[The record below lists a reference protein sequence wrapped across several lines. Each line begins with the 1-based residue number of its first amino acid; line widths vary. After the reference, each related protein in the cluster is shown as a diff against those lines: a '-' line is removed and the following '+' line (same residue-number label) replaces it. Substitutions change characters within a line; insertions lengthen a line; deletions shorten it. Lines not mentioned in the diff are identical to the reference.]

1 MQLSNVSY
9 EKSIS
14 DYPRFELRNANEFR
28 ALFKIPQSH
37 PGIPLRARGLPL
49 LKICWLKPGTQSLV
63 LNFPAHWL
71 LIVTVDPRLSG

>member
-14 DYPRFELRNANEFR
+14 DYPRFELRNPNEFR

-37 PGIPLRARGLPL
+37 PDIPLRAQGLL
-49 LKICWLKPGTQSLV
+49 LLTICWLKPGTQSLV

-71 LIVTVDPRLSG
+71 LIVTVDLRLSG